1 MLQMSL
7 LRASTSSLPQFR
19 AATREYGPS
28 RPRTPATIT
37 CRISPM
43 TTAYLGTPPSST
55 SMGPSQLSP
64 LSEPRSGRRG
74 RCYRSCPHACGRFG
88 THQSTLL
95 LQASDPAAIA
105 VRSWMS
111 LKKKSP
117 THFLPGYFRRLFLI
131 NLPNRWLELGR
142 HAPSEN
148 QPQPRPLL
156 RCFSVEL
163 SSRAACSFPPFESSA
178 LHVPSV
184 KGQGHSSSSRPHPA
198 SHYFTARSV
207 SLWSKY
213 PGKPSHAAI
222 DSPWPSHSFLFLPS
236 SSRTAVV
243 PKPLTP

>member
-1 MLQMSL
+1 MPVIGRVGVQPPRRMIRIPGSTQCSRCHL

-64 LSEPRSGRRG
+64 LSGPRSGRRG
-74 RCYRSCPHACGRFG
+74 RCYPSCTHACGRFG

-111 LKKKSP
+111 LKKKP
-117 THFLPGYFRRLFLI
+117 NLLPARLLQALVPDQPPKSVAGTWQTRPQRESTTASSVAPLFLRRI
-131 NLPNRWLELGR
+131 VEPGR
-142 HAPSEN
+142 L
-148 QPQPRPLL
+148 Q
-156 RCFSVEL
+156 L
-163 SSRAACSFPPFESSA
+163 SAFRVICLACTIRQRSGSLFFKSSPPYFPP
-178 LHVPSV
+178 LHCQKCQSVVEVPWEAV
-184 KGQGHSSSSRPHPA
+184 SR
-198 SHYFTARSV
+198 SY
-207 SLWSKY
+207 
-213 PGKPSHAAI
+213 
-222 DSPWPSHSFLFLPS
+222 
-236 SSRTAVV
+236 
-243 PKPLTP
+243 